1 MQADLSPVLYML
13 LLLGTGFALGK
24 GRLLRSE
31 HIGALP
37 ALLLNIAY
45 PALIIR
51 SVTTVDVRSL
61 AAESIAVV
69 VVTMAVTLALFF
81 VGRRVLRGHKNAA
94 RRPLIIFSMAI
105 GNIVYVALPVIRAVF
120 GDIGVYYTMLHST
133 AQDVIIWTLYY
144 ALFVGGGVLRGMKL
158 KKLVSPCFIALII
171 ALVLAVLGI
180 RPQGVF
186 DDFLSGL
193 GALTIPLAL
202 VYVGG
207 VLALSGSIRDWIPDR
222 DTVMISV
229 AKVLIVPL
237 AVFGVMQLVP
247 VSLEIRVLLA
257 VCFSAPATVMSTI
270 WAGQYGFDEKFSI
283 KVLISS
289 TLLFLVAAGV
299 FIVLYG
305 SQNIGG

>member
-1 MQADLSPVLYML
+1 
-13 LLLGTGFALGK
+13 
-24 GRLLRSE
+24 
-31 HIGALP
+31 
-37 ALLLNIAY
+37 
-45 PALIIR
+45 
-51 SVTTVDVRSL
+51 
-61 AAESIAVV
+61 
-69 VVTMAVTLALFF
+69 
-81 VGRRVLRGHKNAA
+81 
-94 RRPLIIFSMAI
+94 
-105 GNIVYVALPVIRAVF
+105 
-120 GDIGVYYTMLHST
+120 
-133 AQDVIIWTLYY
+133 
-144 ALFVGGGVLRGMKL
+144 MKL